1 MPQLHP
7 LCDDDDTPPNECY
20 NNFSPLAFSPLAS
33 VEAARFGLFAVAI
46 VDVVAPPV
54 PLVAFD
60 AVTLDDAAEGTE
72 AAALVLGGGW
82 PGAFFNCQ
90 LFSSIATNFFRR
102 SRYWL
107 YSSMSLWPAPS
118 THNGSTAF
126 GHFS

>member
-1 MPQLHP
+1 M
-7 LCDDDDTPPNECY
+7 
-20 NNFSPLAFSPLAS
+20 
-33 VEAARFGLFAVAI
+33 EAARFGLFAVAA
-46 VDVVAPPV
+46 VDVVAPPLP

-60 AVTLDDAAEGTE
+60 AATLDDVAEDTDG
-72 AAALVLGGGW
+72 AVVVVLGGGW

-118 THNGSTAF
+118 THSGSTAF